1 MIEEGH
7 EAVGMEASATSLS
20 HTQKKLREVQGSA
33 GFQ

>member
-20 HTQKKLREVQGSA
+20 HTGKVEGSA
-33 GFQ
+33 RQR